1 LRPDRAALTHDLT
14 GASLA
19 ATDGPMDSRRSTVKG
34 RVVEVDICER
44 EVGFVLS
51 VGPVSLWLGPAIA
64 LDVLETLARAVA
76 ARRNDEAGERAAPDP
91 LAALRRR
98 IFS

>member
-1 LRPDRAALTHDLT
+1 MVAVDNRK
-14 GASLA
+14 
-19 ATDGPMDSRRSTVKG
+19 STVKG

-44 EVGFVLS
+44 EVGYVLS
-51 VGPVSLWLGPAIA
+51 VGPVSLWLGPAVA

-76 ARRNDEAGERAAPDP
+76 KQRDDEGDRPP
-91 LAALRRR
+91 PNPPAALRRR